1 MLHFPRFTVQRRES
15 QLIMCIH
22 SFRSLLAL
30 VIGLIGTALHA
41 QETWQFR
48 PADVANNLW
57 SVVYA
62 ANQWVAVGEQST
74 ILTSPEGLSWTRG
87 STETAI
93 GAVPDA
99 NSVSPSFSPPII
111 SLPQ

>member
-1 MLHFPRFTVQRRES
+1 M
-15 QLIMCIH
+15 
-22 SFRSLLAL
+22 
-30 VIGLIGTALHA
+30 IGFIGVVLHA
-41 QETWQFR
+41 QETWQVR
-48 PADVANNLW
+48 PSGVTNNLW
-57 SVVYA
+57 SVAYA
-62 ANQWVAVGEQST
+62 ANQWVTVGEQGT